1 MPATPQK
8 AVMRDLSLDGCRIE
22 MSRLSAGVGGTVVM
36 DFNEWVSV
44 AGTIVWCRGK
54 QIGVRF
60 DSRLDLGRLGL
71 LDWIEATEPG
81 LAGKLRGSAEP
92 NSEAA

>member
-22 MSRLSAGVGGTVVM
+22 MGRSSAGVGGTVVI

-44 AGTIVWCRGK
+44 AGTIVWRRAT

-81 LAGKLRGSAEP
+81 LAAKLGADPGAR
-92 NSEAA
+92 SEAA

>member
-8 AVMRDLSLDGCRIE
+8 AIMRDLSLDGCRIE
-22 MSRLSAGVGGTVVM
+22 MGRSSAGIGGTVVV

-44 AGTIVWCRGK
+44 AGTIVWRRGN
-54 QIGVRF
+54 QVGIRF

-71 LDWIEATEPG
+71 LDWIEVTDPG
-81 LAGKLRGSAEP
+81 LAQKLTAGPDAGRKVA
-92 NSEAA
+92 